1 MTRPDVQ
8 NPEKS
13 MNTSFMEA
21 PLPLVTPSSQNS
33 LMKANRKAIVKDID
47 ISIIALNLF
56 LKDKYKNVD
65 INPKKTK

>member
-13 MNTSFMEA
+13 MNTSFMDA

-33 LMKANRKAIVKDID
+33 LMKAKRKAIVKDID
-47 ISIIALNLF
+47 ISITALHLF
-56 LKDKYKNVD
+56 LKDK
-65 INPKKTK
+65 

>member
-13 MNTSFMEA
+13 MNTSFMDA

-33 LMKANRKAIVKDID
+33 LMKAKRKAIVKDID
-47 ISIIALNLF
+47 ISITALNLF
-56 LKDKYKNVD
+56 LKDK
-65 INPKKTK
+65 

>member
-13 MNTSFMEA
+13 MNTSFMDA

-56 LKDKYKNVD
+56 LKDK
-65 INPKKTK
+65 

>member
-13 MNTSFMEA
+13 MKTSLMEA

>member
-21 PLPLVTPSSQNS
+21 PLPDVTPSSQNS
-33 LMKANRKAIVKDID
+33 LMNAKRKAIVKDIA

-56 LKDKYKNVD
+56 LKDK
-65 INPKKTK
+65 